1 MIKEIKDLTLKE
13 IRELC
18 IECNTSCRQSNGK
31 RCPLLKVTLNC
42 CEIMNIIRSALRHN
56 SHALEERV
64 NLPEETENKD
74 DK

>member
-18 IECNTSCRQSNGK
+18 IECSTVCRQPNGK
-31 RCPLLKVTLNC
+31 RCPLFKTTLNC

-56 SHALEERV
+56 PNALEERV
-64 NLPEETENKD
+64 NIPEEME
-74 DK
+74 

>member
-18 IECNTSCRQSNGK
+18 IECSTTCRQPNGK
-31 RCPLLKVTLNC
+31 RCPLFKTTLNC

-56 SHALEERV
+56 LNALEERV
-64 NLPEETENKD
+64 NLPEETED
-74 DK
+74 EDE